1 MGKRELVKFGIRED
15 DGIKFTKDMFDSSK
29 LMADIGK
36 YITVSFE
43 DGITW
48 TLQLRVKEMKTIL

>member
-15 DGIKFTKDMFDSSK
+15 DEIKFTKDMFDSSK

-43 DGITW
+43 DGIT
-48 TLQLRVKEMKTIL
+48 

>member
-15 DGIKFTKDMFDSSK
+15 NGIKFTKDMFDSSM

-43 DGITW
+43 DGIT
-48 TLQLRVKEMKTIL
+48 